1 MFLRVI
7 ITEVVEDPDILSSSQ
22 SYTPLLLPKSIL
34 IMNLV
39 FVTLKCNSINLL
51 IIYIGFWSLL
61 VNTQYCTFQI
71 YWYWYE

>member
-51 IIYIGFWSLL
+51 IIYIGF
-61 VNTQYCTFQI
+61 
-71 YWYWYE
+71 